1 MMDALLLR
9 HWQVVV
15 VALALGNVVGNV
27 LAKRQHSLLA
37 LAVWWVTAV
46 GWALVLRSRVPMGRS
61 ASFNHVL
68 SYVAALAVSVLLFH
82 EPMKPAQVAGAAL
95 GLVAVVL
102 LAL

>member
-1 MMDALLLR
+1 MDELLLR
-9 HWQVVV
+9 HWQGVV
-15 VALALGNVVGNV
+15 VALASGNLLGNV
-27 LAKRQHSLLA
+27 LAKQRHSVLA
-37 LAVWWVTAV
+37 VAVWWASAV

-82 EPMKPAQVAGAAL
+82 EPMRPTQVAGAAL

-102 LAL
+102 IAI